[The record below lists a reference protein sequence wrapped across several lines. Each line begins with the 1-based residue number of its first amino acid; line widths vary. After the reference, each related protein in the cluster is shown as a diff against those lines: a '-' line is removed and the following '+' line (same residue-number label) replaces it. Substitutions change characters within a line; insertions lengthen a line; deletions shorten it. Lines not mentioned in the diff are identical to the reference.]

1 MNERALALAEKLRAL
16 GQQAFG
22 EESSFYQNRVLK
34 QSYVRTGKMIGQWGN
49 LKDSMGQAA
58 GKPNCVFPDTWDW
71 ATYQVR
77 IFIQVQQLR

>member
-1 MNERALALAEKLRAL
+1 MNERALALAEKLRDL

-22 EESSFYQNRVLK
+22 AESNFYKNRVEK
-34 QSYVRTGKMIGQWGN
+34 QSYIRAGKMIVQWGN
-49 LKDSMGQAA
+49 LKDSMGQAT

-77 IFIQVQQLR
+77 ISIQHLG